1 MTGPVTASEI
11 DRAPD
16 RPPDLPGARVL
27 ADWVSG
33 LRWADVPAAQHPL
46 IGLRVLDTLG
56 LILAGAP
63 TEAAAAARQVAARQ
77 GVSDE
82 AGIVPGRG
90 RAAAAWAAFVHG
102 VTAHCRDFDDTF
114 QDSVV
119 HPGSVVVPTALAVG
133 ESCGADGNEI
143 AAAIVAG
150 YEVAARL
157 GSIAGRRFHRRGLHA
172 TGVIGPFAAA
182 AAAGRLMRLDGA
194 AIADAFGLAG
204 SMAGGLMAFIADG
217 SWSKW
222 LHAGWA
228 AHGGIVAAQLAAQG
242 FRGPDGVLDGRHNLY
257 AALLAGE
264 DVAPDGLADRLTG
277 GLGTVWRGANA
288 HFKYYPCAHV
298 IQPYLD
304 AGIDLRRE
312 HGIEAGDIAGGECQ
326 IAPWAAQ
333 IVSLPRA
340 EKLRPD
346 SEMAAIASLPY
357 LLAVALTKG
366 AVTLDALDAASR
378 ADAAILELAARL
390 AHVEDPALGQGFDG
404 VLILDLAD
412 GARLE
417 RPVSSAPPD
426 RGKVLDK
433 FHANGRRCATED
445 RISAFERAAIGGP
458 LPDFNS
464 LFAIFREVER
474 P

>member
-1 MTGPVTASEI
+1 MTGASN
-11 DRAPD
+11 DGASG
-16 RPPDLPGARVL
+16 RPAARVL
-27 ADWVSG
+27 ADWTAG

-56 LILAGAP
+56 LVLGGSA
-63 TEAAAAARQVAARQ
+63 TDAAAAARRVAGRQ

-82 AGIVPGRG
+82 AGILPEGG

-119 HPGSVVVPTALAVG
+119 HPGSVVVSAALAVG
-133 ESCGADGNEI
+133 ESCGADDADI

-157 GSIAGRRFHRRGLHA
+157 GSVAGRRFHLRGLHA
-172 TGVIGPFAAA
+172 TGIVGPFTAAA
-182 AAAGRLMRLDGA
+182 TAGRTMGLDGA
-194 AIADAFGLAG
+194 AIANAFGLAG
-204 SMAGGLMAFIADG
+204 SMAGGLMAFVADG

-242 FRGPDGVLDGRHNLY
+242 FRGPAGVLDGRHNLY
-257 AALLAGE
+257 DALLAGE
-264 DVAPDGLADRLTG
+264 EISPTAGLTEILTG
-277 GLGTVWRGANA
+277 GVGTEWRGAEA

-304 AGIDLRRE
+304 AAIDLRRA
-312 HGIEAGDIAGGECQ
+312 HGFGAGDIAGGVCR

-333 IVSLPRA
+333 IVCEPRDD
-340 EKLRPD
+340 KIRPA

-357 LLAVALTKG
+357 LLAVALVEGT
-366 AVTLDALDAASR
+366 VTLDALDAAAR
-378 ADAAILELAARL
+378 ADPTVLDMAGRL
-390 AHVEDPALGQGFDG
+390 IHAEDPALGQGFDG
-404 VLILDLAD
+404 VLILDLSD
-412 GARLE
+412 GGRLE
-417 RPVSSAPPD
+417 RPVFSAPPD
-426 RGKVLDK
+426 AGKVLAK
-433 FHANGRRCATED
+433 FRANAGRA
-445 RISAFERAAIGGP
+445 SAAPEIEALERAVLGGP
-458 LPDFNS
+458 LPDFAR
-464 LFAIFREVER
+464 LFALFGSVSD
-474 P
+474 

>member
-1 MTGPVTASEI
+1 MTTST
-11 DRAPD
+11 PD
-16 RPPDLPGARVL
+16 RPAARVL
-27 ADWVSG
+27 ADWVAG
-33 LRWADVPAAQHPL
+33 LQWADVPAGQHPL

-56 LILAGAP
+56 LILAGGT
-63 TEAAAAARQVAARQ
+63 TEAATAARQVAARQ
-77 GVSDE
+77 GASDE
-82 AGIVPGRG
+82 AGIVPGGG

-119 HPGSVVVPTALAVG
+119 HPGSVVVPTVLAVG
-133 ESCGADGNEI
+133 EACGADDSEI

-182 AAAGRLMRLDGA
+182 AAAGRLMGLDGA

-204 SMAGGLMAFIADG
+204 SMAGGLMAFIDDG

-242 FRGPDGVLDGRHNLY
+242 FRGPAGVLDGRHNLY

-264 DVAPDGLADRLTG
+264 EVSPDGLADGLTG
-277 GLGTVWRGANA
+277 GLTDGLGTVWRGAEA

-304 AGIDLRRE
+304 AAIDLRRE
-312 HGIEAGDIAGGECQ
+312 HGLGAGDIAGGACR

-340 EKLRPD
+340 DKLRPD

-366 AVTLDALDAASR
+366 AVTLDALDVASR
-378 ADAAILELAARL
+378 TDPGILELAARL
-390 AHVEDPALGQGFDG
+390 THEEDPALGQGFDG

-433 FHANGRRCATED
+433 FRANAGR
-445 RISAFERAAIGGP
+445 SADPDKIPALETAIVGGP
-458 LPDFNS
+458 LPDFAR
-464 LFAIFREVER
+464 LFALFR
-474 P
+474 

>member
-1 MTGPVTASEI
+1 MT
-11 DRAPD
+11 DRTSD
-16 RPPDLPGARVL
+16 RSAARVL
-27 ADWVSG
+27 ADWTAG
-33 LRWADVPAAQHPL
+33 LQWADVPAARHPL

-56 LILAGAP
+56 LILAGSS
-63 TEAAAAARQVAARQ
+63 TDAAAAARSVASRQ
-77 GVSDE
+77 GESDE
-82 AGIVPGRG
+82 SGVVPGG
-90 RAAAAWAAFVHG
+90 SRAAPAWAAFVHG

-119 HPGSVVVPTALAVG
+119 HPGSVVVPAALAVG
-133 ESCGADGNEI
+133 EAHGAADTDI

-157 GSIAGRRFHRRGLHA
+157 GSVAGRRFHIRGLHA
-172 TGVIGPFAAA
+172 TGIVGPFAAA
-182 AAAGRLMRLDGA
+182 AAAGRLMGLDGA
-194 AIADAFGLAG
+194 AIANAFGLAG
-204 SMAGGLMAFIADG
+204 SMAGGLMAFVADG

-228 AHGGIVAAQLAAQG
+228 AHGGIVAAQMAAQG
-242 FRGPDGVLDGRHNLY
+242 FRGPAGVLDGRHNLY

-264 DVAPDGLADRLTG
+264 EVSPDGLSEILTETLTG
-277 GLGTVWRGANA
+277 GLGADWRGPEA

-304 AGIDLRRE
+304 AAIELRRSE
-312 HGIEAGDIAGGECQ
+312 GLEAGDVAGGICR

-333 IVSLPRA
+333 IVCLPRA
-340 EKLRPD
+340 GKIRPD

-357 LLAVALTKG
+357 LLAVALTRG

-378 ADAAILELAARL
+378 TDPGILELAAQL
-390 AHVEDPALGQGFDG
+390 NHEEDPALGHGFDG

-412 GARLE
+412 GRRLE

-426 RGKVLDK
+426 PDKVIGK
-433 FHANGRRCATED
+433 FRANARRAPAAPD
-445 RISAFERAAIGGP
+445 IDAFERAALRSA
-458 LPDFNS
+458 LPDFAR
-464 LFAIFREVER
+464 LFALLRGVSV
-474 P
+474 